1 MAIVL
6 IGLISCGKDEVVTP
20 PVLEIATTEI
30 SFGAAEGNQMLD
42 VKTNGAIAAVS
53 NHPEW
58 CTATVPE
65 GESAKLRISVSAN
78 PDETDRTAIVT
89 VSATGTTLLPV
100 EIKVTQSL
108 TAKITIAQEYLTLS
122 FPGNVGGLRNIPVQT
137 TGNKPITATSS
148 EEWCKVS
155 LSGFMLNVSAP
166 AQTPGSPVRT
176 AEITVAAE
184 GMESKIISVEQTVFA
199 GYVNIADISHL
210 AHHLKGETNTSV
222 YVTILNNIPF
232 AAASNQTWCT
242 ITQFDNETRHQIK
255 IAAPKNETG
264 AERTAQI
271 TVTGGA
277 EPIVI
282 TLTQDAANHQTGF
295 PRFAVLSD
303 THFDNTEGAG
313 ESSAVKVPRAVK
325 NLTQKG
331 NLDAMFVVGDITD
344 HGNEPEYVNLLATF
358 TNPEIVPTNLPVYYL
373 LGNHD
378 QSGSGLTGEYFFL
391 KYLHQSMNQY
401 LEIKGYPFILIS
413 QTNST
418 VWDFNHAAQR
428 FLKESLVDA
437 AENYPG
443 KPIFVFVHVPPRNT
457 CYGSS
462 ESDGW
467 GSPVWNPIL
476 EPYPQVIVFAGHS
489 HFPIGDPRS
498 IWQGQYTS
506 VNDGSTNFSEL
517 EPGLINGPGNIHPA
531 NIDIN
536 TGETYSTYNKV
547 TEGLIV
553 NLTDGGTSVVMERW
567 DTRRNE
573 EILPQWT
580 VRAPFD
586 GSNFPFEYKGRTGL
600 PAPLFDENSAEQ
612 IKVNTANNR
621 VLITF
626 PQATDDEVVH
636 HYIISIKD
644 AENNSEVTKQTV
656 FSQFYLNSETP
667 GFLMVEFLGLPA
679 GKQLKVE
686 IIAVDSYYANR
697 SGAIVKSFMN

>member
-1 MAIVL
+1 
-6 IGLISCGKDEVVTP
+6 
-20 PVLEIATTEI
+20 
-30 SFGAAEGNQMLD
+30 
-42 VKTNGAIAAVS
+42 
-53 NHPEW
+53 
-58 CTATVPE
+58 
-65 GESAKLRISVSAN
+65 
-78 PDETDRTAIVT
+78 VT
-89 VSATGTTLLPV
+89 VSATGTQLTPV

-108 TAKITIAQEYLTLS
+108 TPKITIPQEYLRLT
-122 FPGNVGGLRNIPVQT
+122 FPGNAGGLRSIPVQT
-137 TGNKPITATSS
+137 TGNRPFTATSS
-148 EEWCKVS
+148 QDWCTVS
-155 LSGFMLNVSAP
+155 LSGFMLNVTVL
-166 AQTPGSPVRT
+166 AQTLGSSARI
-176 AEITVAAE
+176 AEITLADE
-184 GMESKIISVEQTVFA
+184 GAESKVISVEETAFA

-222 YVTILNNIPF
+222 YVTLLNNVPF
-232 AAASNQTWCT
+232 EVTSNQTWCT
-242 ITQFDNETRHQIK
+242 LTTFDNETRHQIK
-255 IAAPKNETG
+255 IAVPKNETG
-264 AERTAQI
+264 TERTAQI
-271 TVTGGA
+271 TVTGGT

-303 THFDNTEGAG
+303 THFDNAEGAG
-313 ESSAVKVPRAVK
+313 ESSAIKVPRAVK

-331 NLDAMFVVGDITD
+331 DLDAMFVVGDITD

-358 TNPEIVPTNLPVYYL
+358 TNPDIVPTSLPVYYL

-401 LEIKGYPFILIS
+401 IEIKCYPFILIS

-428 FLKESLVDA
+428 FLRESLVDA
-437 AENYPG
+437 AANYPG

-462 ESDGW
+462 DTDGW
-467 GSPVWNPIL
+467 GSPIWNPIL

-498 IWQGQYTS
+498 IWQGEYTS

-517 EPGLINGPGNIHPA
+517 EPGLITGPGNIHPKD
-531 NIDIN
+531 IDI
-536 TGETYSTYNKV
+536 TTKETYNTYNKV

-553 NLTDGGTSVVMERW
+553 NLTDAGTSVVMERW

-573 EILPQWT
+573 EILPRWT

-586 GSNFPFEYKGRTGL
+586 GSNFSSEYKGRTGL
-600 PAPLFDENSAEQ
+600 PAPFFDENSADQ
-612 IKVNTANNR
+612 IEVNTANNR

-626 PQATDDEVVH
+626 PQATDNEVVH
-636 HYIISIKD
+636 HYIVSIKD
-644 AENNSEVTKQTV
+644 AENNNEVSKQTI

-667 GFLMVEFLGLPA
+667 GFLTIEFLELPA

-697 SGAIVKSFMN
+697 SGAIVKKLIINN